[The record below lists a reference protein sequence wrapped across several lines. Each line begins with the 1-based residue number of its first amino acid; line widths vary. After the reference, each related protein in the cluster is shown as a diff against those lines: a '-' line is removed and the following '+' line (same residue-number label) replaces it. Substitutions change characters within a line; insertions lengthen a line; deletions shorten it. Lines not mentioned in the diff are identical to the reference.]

1 MQVSIGSVL
10 CPVVPIRSTAEQDSH
25 MAKAVGAIQEH
36 VGISIGPTYRSTAHI
51 AAIDLEKVSAA
62 TPAGGKASFTGIS
75 TKNSGEIR
83 ILYEGVNAHALNSGN
98 AAQRLQLL
106 PERNVHLPVL

>member
-1 MQVSIGSVL
+1 M
-10 CPVVPIRSTAEQDSH
+10 
-25 MAKAVGAIQEH
+25 
-36 VGISIGPTYRSTAHI
+36 GISIGPTYRSTAHI

-83 ILYEGVNAHALNSGN
+83 ILYEGVNAHALNSGT
-98 AAQRLQLL
+98 AANDFSYYPRRCPSVCTTTARLC
-106 PERNVHLPVL
+106 